1 MSVTIK
7 EVEYIAELAR
17 LRLTGDEKK
26 VYTGQLNTILA
37 YMEKLGELDTTRV
50 EPLSHITDAVNVL
63 REDGVA
69 PSLPAEKVL
78 GNAPDRTEKFFRV
91 PRVVGD
97 R

>member
-7 EVEYIAELAR
+7 EVEYIANLAR
-17 LRLTGDEKK
+17 LQLTEEEKK
-26 VYTGQLNTILA
+26 TYTGQLNTILD
-37 YMEKLGELDTTRV
+37 YMEKLGELDTANV

-63 REDGVA
+63 RDDGET
-69 PSLPAEKVL
+69 PSLPADKVL